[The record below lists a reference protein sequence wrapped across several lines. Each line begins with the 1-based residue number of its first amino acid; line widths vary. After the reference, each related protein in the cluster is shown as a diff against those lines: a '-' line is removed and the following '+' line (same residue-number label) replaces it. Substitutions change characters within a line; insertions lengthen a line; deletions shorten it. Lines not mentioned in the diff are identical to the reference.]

1 LNIIKLTINIL
12 LLTIISIILLSGLV
26 KYETFAESPD
36 DYTLVGLKYSSTS
49 VDNIDMQSTSGFIVG
64 KLTDKLLS
72 DVTDM
77 SSIQNIRCIAENGSI
92 KLLNSDGSLIKT
104 YSNDYN
110 IIILPN
116 DYQNNGIIF
125 MNNIPYRG
133 GLALKINILGKI
145 DVINRLS
152 NQEYLYGVVHMEM
165 SQANPIE
172 ALKAQAVAARNF
184 LYLNRSRHIADGFE
198 VCNTTH
204 CQVYGGFNK
213 EYIKTNQA
221 VDETKDIL
229 IYYDNTPIVAYY
241 HKNSGGYT
249 QNSENVWT
257 TILSYLRSIRDKYSP
272 EYKWTFSSTKQELA
286 QKLMAAGMTTVGD
299 LKSVAITA
307 ITPNG
312 YVSELEL
319 IGTSGIVKLS
329 KEKVRAVFGYSNIKS
344 MNFNV
349 ASGENLVF
357 LMGSTGNP
365 VSQTNFQAISSDL
378 NYYSIKPNEIY
389 LINGDNKIELAT
401 NMANE
406 NSDSVTFNGS
416 GYGHGIGMSQD
427 GAIEMAKLGYNYQDI
442 LKYYYTGV
450 EIK

>member
-1 LNIIKLTINIL
+1 
-12 LLTIISIILLSGLV
+12 
-26 KYETFAESPD
+26 
-36 DYTLVGLKYSSTS
+36 
-49 VDNIDMQSTSGFIVG
+49 M
-64 KLTDKLLS
+64 
-72 DVTDM
+72 
-77 SSIQNIRCIAENGSI
+77 
-92 KLLNSDGSLIKT
+92 
-104 YSNDYN
+104 
-110 IIILPN
+110 
-116 DYQNNGIIF
+116 
-125 MNNIPYRG
+125 
-133 GLALKINILGKI
+133 
-145 DVINRLS
+145 
-152 NQEYLYGVVHMEM
+152 
-165 SQANPIE
+165 
-172 ALKAQAVAARNF
+172 
-184 LYLNRSRHIADGFE
+184 
-198 VCNTTH
+198 
-204 CQVYGGFNK
+204 
-213 EYIKTNQA
+213 
-221 VDETKDIL
+221 
-229 IYYDNTPIVAYY
+229 AYY

-378 NYYSIKPNEIY
+378 NYHSIKHNEIY

-401 NMANE
+401 NMSNE

-427 GAIEMAKLGYNYQDI
+427 GAIEMAKLGFTYQDI